1 MAETFMSLW
10 VCCFKLMKSRAWTH
24 VKKIK
29 IAERKFSL
37 SHALRLLTYELAMK
51 EMNHKGK
58 DNLPTRYEKKI

>member
-1 MAETFMSLW
+1 
-10 VCCFKLMKSRAWTH
+10 MKSRVWTH
-24 VKKIK
+24 VKQIK
-29 IAERKFSL
+29 MAERRFSL